1 MSNYEEQNIIRILQ
15 ELKNIEE
22 KEKIEIRKKIYYI
35 YRRMGEIYSYK
46 EEFSLAPQRTYDEH
60 INKINIAR
68 EGVTEDGK
76 ALCIDMNKAVV
87 KALRMIGVNANI
99 VYVNDRNPLSHA
111 DGCFETEGEYYFFN
125 LTSDIMRIQTGMQVK
140 NFAIPQEMIKEK
152 LEKLYS
158 KNGIVYLYRMIE
170 QNDGKKFS
178 EIPKQQIEKWDDEF
192 GFSYKGIYTDEILEM
207 IKKECADEKLMQ
219 EFFET
224 DKQDE
229 IVQKKFDFFMEYVG
243 IIKANHS
250 KSMGNDEALNYYV
263 KLGKSVFTKD
273 EIMNYIEI
281 YSGFSENQGKRT
293 HQSIILIKKENEDI
307 YYIYNQELQKYIQ
320 IAEEE
325 LLKKPIFNY
334 NNINEIETFSLFI
347 EKNKKRL
354 NEKINNKEE
363 TFKDER
369 E

>member
-1 MSNYEEQNIIRILQ
+1 
-15 ELKNIEE
+15 
-22 KEKIEIRKKIYYI
+22 
-35 YRRMGEIYSYK
+35 
-46 EEFSLAPQRTYDEH
+46 
-60 INKINIAR
+60 
-68 EGVTEDGK
+68 
-76 ALCIDMNKAVV
+76 
-87 KALRMIGVNANI
+87 
-99 VYVNDRNPLSHA
+99 
-111 DGCFETEGEYYFFN
+111 
-125 LTSDIMRIQTGMQVK
+125 
-140 NFAIPQEMIKEK
+140 
-152 LEKLYS
+152 
-158 KNGIVYLYRMIE
+158 
-170 QNDGKKFS
+170 
-178 EIPKQQIEKWDDEF
+178 
-192 GFSYKGIYTDEILEM
+192 
-207 IKKECADEKLMQ
+207 
-219 EFFET
+219 
-224 DKQDE
+224 
-229 IVQKKFDFFMEYVG
+229 MEYVG